1 MSAILPKT
9 FYFTKWKLY
18 KQHDI
23 SRILNSPYCEKSY
36 KLIKNKK
43 KIHLKLRQD
52 VLLNYMHCTTKT
64 PKSSTF
70 EYLKRSYYGIK
81 S

>member
-23 SRILNSPYCEKSY
+23 SRILNSPYSEKSY
-36 KLIKNKK
+36 KLIKKL
-43 KIHLKLRQD
+43 KIPFKITLRGFIKLYA
-52 VLLNYMHCTTKT
+52 LY
-64 PKSSTF
+64 
-70 EYLKRSYYGIK
+70 I
-81 S
+81 